1 MIQVKILSRSYGDK
15 AMTMTVQ
22 QFKQQ
27 YGDKRRWAIF
37 AEDTANPENSTQI
50 RNINDVQDG
59 QSLTLV
65 PQIAGG

>member
-1 MIQVKILSRSYGDK
+1 
-15 AMTMTVQ
+15 MTMTVQ